1 MVDYTLGEACQA
13 NGAICCR
20 NLHVG
25 FALGGTESVVTDWA
39 PREISEASCSA
50 VPLRSKHENLQTTE
64 VVRGTNRPRS
74 DRFVRRQ
81 NAPEVIARAWRF
93 CGLPVAMLVQRV
105 AEYGLGLLT
114 SGKRRKGSL

>member
-13 NGAICCR
+13 NGAVCCG

-25 FALGGTESVVTDWA
+25 FELGGTESGIIDWA

-50 VPLRSKHENLQTTE
+50 VPLRSKHQNLQTTE
-64 VVRGTNRPRS
+64 VVRGTNRPRI

-81 NAPEVIARAWRF
+81 SAPEVIARAWRF
-93 CGLPVAMLVQRV
+93 CGFRVAMLVQRV
-105 AEYGLGLLT
+105 AEHGL
-114 SGKRRKGSL
+114 